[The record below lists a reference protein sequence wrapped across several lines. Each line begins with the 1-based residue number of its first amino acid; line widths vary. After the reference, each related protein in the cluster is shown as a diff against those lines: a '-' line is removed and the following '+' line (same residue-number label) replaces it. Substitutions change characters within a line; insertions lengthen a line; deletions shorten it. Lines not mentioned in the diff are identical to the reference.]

1 MRRGEPR
8 IARTVGA
15 CRGPWNVNSAGHTYW
30 IAEAGIDAVIATISA
45 GVTEREVAAG
55 SHGDT
60 LSWYVHAM
68 PDRTFD
74 AVIFDMD
81 GVLCDSEPFI
91 AAAAGEMLRRRY
103 GIAATREDFL
113 PFVGAGEDRFISG
126 AAQRHGVTVDLAV
139 DKPLTY
145 EIYLELIPGKLRPI
159 NGAREFVAAA
169 RAAGLLLALATS
181 SDRPKL
187 NGNLAAI
194 GIAESTFDV
203 VISAE
208 LVTHKK
214 PDPETF
220 RRAVELLGLP
230 ASRCLVVEDAQN
242 GVRAARGAG
251 CAVLGIASSQPT
263 AVLLEEGAFVVAADF
278 TALPAEV
285 RAALG
290 LD

>member
-1 MRRGEPR
+1 MP
-8 IARTVGA
+8 AR
-15 CRGPWNVNSAGHTYW
+15 S
-30 IAEAGIDAVIATISA
+30 
-45 GVTEREVAAG
+45 
-55 SHGDT
+55 
-60 LSWYVHAM
+60 
-68 PDRTFD
+68 FD

-103 GIAATREDFL
+103 GIVVTRSDFL

-126 AAQRHGVTVDLAV
+126 AAERHGVTVDLAI

-145 EIYLELIPGKLRPI
+145 EIYLQMIQGSLQPI
-159 NGAREFVAAA
+159 EGAPEFLALA
-169 RAAGLLLALATS
+169 RAAGLRLALATS

-187 NGNLAAI
+187 EGNLAAI
-194 GIAESTFDV
+194 GVPESTFDV

-208 LVTHKK
+208 HVTHKK

-230 ASRCLVVEDAQN
+230 ASRCLVVEDAKN
-242 GVRAARGAG
+242 GVKAARAAG
-251 CAVLGIASSQPT
+251 CAVLGITSSQPA
-263 AVLLEEGAFVVAADF
+263 AVLLGEGALVVAAGF
-278 TALPAEV
+278 TTIPAEL

-290 LD
+290 LG

>member
-1 MRRGEPR
+1 
-8 IARTVGA
+8 
-15 CRGPWNVNSAGHTYW
+15 
-30 IAEAGIDAVIATISA
+30 
-45 GVTEREVAAG
+45 
-55 SHGDT
+55 
-60 LSWYVHAM
+60 M
-68 PDRTFD
+68 PTRSFD

-103 GIAATREDFL
+103 GIAVTRSDFL

-126 AAQRHGVTVDLAV
+126 AAERHGVTVDLAI

-145 EIYLELIPGKLRPI
+145 EIYLQMIQGSLQPI
-159 NGAREFVAAA
+159 EGAPEFLALA
-169 RAAGLLLALATS
+169 RAAGLRLALATS

-187 NGNLAAI
+187 EGNLAAI

-208 LVTHKK
+208 QVTHKK

-230 ASRCLVVEDAQN
+230 ASRCLVVEDAKN
-242 GVRAARGAG
+242 GVKAARAAG
-251 CAVLGIASSQPT
+251 CAVLGITSSQPA
-263 AVLLEEGAFVVAADF
+263 AVLLGEGALVVAAGF
-278 TALPAEV
+278 TTVPAEL

-290 LD
+290 LG

>member
-1 MRRGEPR
+1 MILVPAQVRQPTSTRP
-8 IARTVGA
+8 
-15 CRGPWNVNSAGHTYW
+15 
-30 IAEAGIDAVIATISA
+30 
-45 GVTEREVAAG
+45 
-55 SHGDT
+55 HGDT

-145 EIYLELIPGKLRPI
+145 EIYLELIPGQLQPI

-169 RAAGLLLALATS
+169 RAAGLLLALAPMRVARTG
-181 SDRPKL
+181 RPY
-187 NGNLAAI
+187 AMPSRTAI
-194 GIAESTFDV
+194 GSP
-203 VISAE
+203 SA
-208 LVTHKK
+208 
-214 PDPETF
+214 
-220 RRAVELLGLP
+220 
-230 ASRCLVVEDAQN
+230 
-242 GVRAARGAG
+242 
-251 CAVLGIASSQPT
+251 
-263 AVLLEEGAFVVAADF
+263 
-278 TALPAEV
+278 
-285 RAALG
+285 
-290 LD
+290 